1 MRKEFENPKLQH
13 ENRLPARSVML
24 PAQKSGIDY
33 RTKEESERLQ
43 SLCGEWK
50 FLYIENDIDYEDGS
64 AAVGEFS
71 HWDNIAVPS
80 EWQFCGYGVPR
91 YTNVDY
97 PFPFNPPYVGFD
109 NPVGIYRRKF
119 VLSKQAKNRLVT
131 LHFDG
136 VDGAFN
142 LYVNGSYVG
151 FSKGSRIPAE
161 FDVTDLVVP
170 GENDICV
177 EIWTYSDAQYMENQ
191 DMWMANGIFRDVYL
205 LFENRAG
212 LWDYELKTTVD
223 SLAVVLYPRTEG
235 TDLRAELTFDRRT
248 RKCDLSHENSVKF
261 DLPSPEPW
269 NAEHPYLYELIINI
283 YCGDVLTEIHTKK
296 VGLRESAI
304 IDGLFCVN
312 GAPIVFCG
320 ANRHEYHPEKGRA
333 IDIEQI
339 ERELKLL
346 KTCNFNAIR
355 TSHYPQHPAFYEI
368 CSELGIYVVDEA
380 DIETHG
386 CGAAWEQGWLAKHDD
401 WAGAFLDRT
410 ERMYMRD
417 KNETCVVVWSIGNE
431 AGSGKNI
438 DACSAWLRSRLN
450 KKPILQAQDDNENPR
465 ISDFRQYG
473 YPNME
478 TVRRFAEME
487 SDFPAISTEYGHAM
501 GNSPGGLADMWD
513 VIDETPQLQGGFVWE
528 FKNHGFVK
536 KLDDGQT
543 TYLYGGDFDEGP
555 NWANFLL
562 DGYCFSDGTLKPA
575 MYEIKYLMAPLR
587 IRDKD
592 GALSIYCRNS
602 FERLDNVTMIWS
614 LCEDTNVLETGTKTG
629 LNFGPGDT
637 VKIPYPA
644 LLPEQRTPGAQYLL
658 NVMLFLGERDLGYAQ
673 IVLGREEPLV
683 YAEKASLIEGGG
695 PRSGGGSCEY
705 TSTDRESTDLYS
717 LSHTSCDSSLG
728 EEALSRR
735 ITLTA
740 GDIKMTFSDG
750 MLSRITQGETVL
762 LDRPMKLSFYRVNT
776 DNDGIIRGIRKRHL
790 RDVWDDRH
798 LDKPVFQPE
807 TQEIVEENG
816 VTVLKYIGKIVF
828 EGLYQGFF
836 AEIVYRIYPDGT
848 VGVCVEGKPY
858 GMLPDVLPRIGVTFE
873 TDKVL
878 DAVTWYGR
886 GWQENYP
893 DRKSCTLIGKF
904 NGDAASMSVHY
915 ERPQDNGVRCDTRY
929 VGLTAADNKT
939 GLLFSS
945 CDEFAFALH
954 DYTIDALRAADHR
967 HELEKDASYNHL
979 YLDYAVRGLGSNSCG
994 PEPEE
999 EYELHPHAF
1008 RFAFAVSPWRGED
1021 DALNH
1026 ARSVFGQRTA
1036 ALGERYKFEYDPQKN
1051 RENFDCR
1058 I

>member
-1 MRKEFENPKLQH
+1 
-13 ENRLPARSVML
+13 
-24 PAQKSGIDY
+24 
-33 RTKEESERLQ
+33 
-43 SLCGEWK
+43 
-50 FLYIENDIDYEDGS
+50 
-64 AAVGEFS
+64 AAVGAFDG
-71 HWDNIAVPS
+71 WDDIPVPS
-80 EWQFCGYGVPR
+80 EWQFCGYGKPR

-97 PFPFNPPYVGFD
+97 PFPFNPPYVGYD
-109 NPVGIYRRKF
+109 NPVGIYRRTF
-119 VLSKQAKNRLVT
+119 TLSKQAKNRLVT

-142 LYVNGSYVG
+142 VYVNGKYIG

-161 FDVTDLVVP
+161 FDITDAVVA
-170 GENDICV
+170 GENDIAV
-177 EIWTYSDAQYMENQ
+177 EIWTYSDAQYLENQ

-205 LFENRAG
+205 LFENPVG
-212 LWDYELKTTVD
+212 LWDYELKTTSD
-223 SLAVVLYPRTEG
+223 SLAVVLYPRASAAG

-248 RKCDLSHENSVKF
+248 RKCDLAGENSVKF
-261 DLPSPEPW
+261 VLPSPEQW
-269 NAEHPYLYELIINI
+269 NAENPYLYELVITV
-283 YCGDVLTEIHTKK
+283 YLCDVPIEIHTKK

-333 IDIEQI
+333 IDCEQI

-346 KTCNFNAIR
+346 KACNFNSIR
-355 TSHYPQHPAFYEI
+355 TSHYPQHPAFYEY
-368 CSELGIYVVDEA
+368 CNELGIYVADEA
-380 DIETHG
+380 DIESHG

-401 WAGAFLDRT
+401 WAEAFLDRT

-478 TVRRFAEME
+478 TVRKYAEME
-487 SDFPAISTEYGHAM
+487 SDFPAISTEYGHSM
-501 GNSPGGLADMWD
+501 GNSPGALTDMWD
-513 VIDETPQLQGGFVWE
+513 VIDETPQMQGGFVWE
-528 FKNHGFVK
+528 FKNHGFAAK
-536 KLDDGQT
+536 TDSGET

-562 DGYCFSDGTLKPA
+562 DGYCFSDGTPKPA
-575 MYEIKYLMAPLR
+575 MYEIKYLMSPLR

-592 GALSIYCRNS
+592 GQLSVYCRNS

-614 LCEDTNVLETGTKTG
+614 LCEDTTVLDRGTKTG
-629 LNFGPGDT
+629 LNFGPGDI
-637 VKIPYPA
+637 VRIPYPA
-644 LLPEQRTPGAQYLL
+644 SLPEKRVPGAQYLL
-658 NVMLFLGERDLGYAQ
+658 NVMLFAGERDLGYAQ
-673 IVLGREEPLV
+673 IVLSREEP
-683 YAEKASLIEGGG
+683 AEKASLHQPAVDAFEGGG
-695 PRSGGGSCEY
+695 PRSGGRSNERTFAYGNSA
-705 TSTDRESTDLYS
+705 DFNS

-728 EEALSRR
+728 EGALSRR
-735 ITLTA
+735 ITA
-740 GDIKMTFSDG
+740 SVGDIKVTFTDG
-750 MLSRITQGETVL
+750 MLSKIIQGERVL
-762 LDRPMKLSFYRVNT
+762 LNRPMKLSFYRVNT
-776 DNDGIIRGIRKRHL
+776 DNDGIIRGIRKRHF
-790 RDVWDDRH
+790 RDLWDDRH
-798 LDKPVFQPE
+798 LDMPIFQAE
-807 TQEIVEENG
+807 KHEVCEENG
-816 VTVLKYIGKIVF
+816 VTVLTFIGKIVF

-836 AEIVYRIYPDGT
+836 AEISYRLYADGT
-848 VGVCVEGKPY
+848 VGVSVEGKPF

-873 TDKVL
+873 TEKAF
-878 DAVTWYGR
+878 DAVEWYGR

-904 NGDAASMSVHY
+904 EGDVKAMSVHY
-915 ERPQDNGVRCDTRY
+915 ERPQDNGVRCDTRW
-929 VGLTAADNKT
+929 VGLHNGED
-939 GLLFSS
+939 GVLFSS
-945 CDEFAFALH
+945 CDGFAFAVH
-954 DYTIDALRAADHR
+954 DYTVDALKNADHR
-967 HELEKDASYNHL
+967 HELVKDPDHNHL

-1008 RFAFAVSPWRGED
+1008 RFAFAVSPWRGEN
-1021 DALNH
+1021 DAIAH
-1026 ARSVFGQRTA
+1026 ARTVFGARTA
-1036 ALGERYKFEYDPQKN
+1036 ALGERYRFEYDPTKN

>member
-1 MRKEFENPKLQH
+1 MRPEFENPKLQH

-24 PAQKSGIDY
+24 PAQKSGVDY
-33 RTKEESERLQ
+33 RTKEDSERVQ
-43 SLCGEWK
+43 SLCGTWK
-50 FLYIENDIDYEDGS
+50 FLYLENDIDYTDGS
-64 AAVGEFS
+64 AAVGDFDG
-71 HWDNIAVPS
+71 WDDIPVPS

-97 PFPFNPPYVGFD
+97 PFPFNPPYVGYD
-109 NPVGIYRRKF
+109 NPLGIYRRKF
-119 VLSKQAKNRLVT
+119 VLSKQAKHRLTT

-142 LYVNGSYVG
+142 LYINGKYIG

-161 FDVTDLVVP
+161 FDITDAVVT

-212 LWDYELKTTVD
+212 LWDYECKTTTN

-235 TDLRAELTFDRRT
+235 CDLRAELTFDRRT
-248 RKCDLSHENSVKF
+248 RKCELDHENSVKF
-261 DLPSPEPW
+261 DLPSPETW
-269 NAEHPYLYELIINI
+269 NAENPYLYELVITIFE
-283 YCGDVLTEIHTKK
+283 GDVPVEIHTKK

-312 GAPIVFCG
+312 GAPIQFCG

-333 IDIEQI
+333 IDCEQI

-346 KTCNFNAIR
+346 KACNFNAIR
-355 TSHYPQHPAFYEI
+355 TSHYPQHPAFYEY
-368 CSELGIYVVDEA
+368 CNELGIYVADEA

-386 CGAAWEQGWLAKHDD
+386 CGASWDQGWLAKHDD

-431 AGSGKNI
+431 AGTGKNI

-478 TVRRFAEME
+478 TVRKYAEME
-487 SDFPAISTEYGHAM
+487 SDFPAISTEYGHSM
-501 GNSPGGLADMWD
+501 GNSPGALADMWD
-513 VIDETPQLQGGFVWE
+513 VIDETPQMQGGFVWE
-528 FKNHGFVK
+528 FKNHGFAK
-536 KLDDGQT
+536 KLDNGET
-543 TYLYGGDFDEGP
+543 TYLYGGDFNEGP

-562 DGYCFSDGTLKPA
+562 DGYCFSDGTPKPA
-575 MYEIKYLMAPLR
+575 MYEIKYLMSPLR

-592 GALSIYCRNS
+592 GALSVYCRNS

-614 LCEDTNVLETGTKTG
+614 LFEDTKMLDRGTKTG

-644 LLPEQRTPGAQYLL
+644 SLPETRTPGAQYLL
-658 NVMLFLGERDLGYAQ
+658 NVMLFAGERDLGYAQ
-673 IVLGREEPLV
+673 IVIGLEEPM
-683 YAEKASLIEGGG
+683 
-695 PRSGGGSCEY
+695 EY
-705 TSTDRESTDLYS
+705 KND
-717 LSHTSCDSSLG
+717 SCDAHSQNLSL
-728 EEALSRR
+728 EEGVTRNVTDEGCSKRR

-740 GDIKMTFSDG
+740 GNTKVTFTDG
-750 MLSRITQGETVL
+750 MLSGMTRGEQVL
-762 LDRPMKLSFYRVNT
+762 LDGPMQLSFYRVNT
-776 DNDGIIRGIRKRHL
+776 DNDGIIRGIRKRHF
-790 RDVWDDRH
+790 RDLWDDRH
-798 LDKPVFQPE
+798 LDKPVFQ
-807 TQEIVEENG
+807 VENYEMSDDG
-816 VTVLKYIGKIVF
+816 DTKVLKFIGKIVF

-836 AEIVYRIYPDGT
+836 AEITYRLYADGT
-848 VGVCVEGKPY
+848 VGVAVEGNPF
-858 GMLPDVLPRIGVTFE
+858 GMLPDVLPRIGVTFATE
-873 TDKVL
+873 K
-878 DAVTWYGR
+878 AQNQVTWYGR

-904 NGDAASMSVHY
+904 DGDVPSMSVHY

-929 VGLTAADNKT
+929 VGLRCVGGEE

-945 CDEFAFALH
+945 CDGFAFAIH
-954 DYTIDALRAADHR
+954 DYTIDALRKADHR
-967 HELEKDASYNHL
+967 HELVKDDAHNHL

-1008 RFAFAVSPWRGED
+1008 RFVFAVSPWRGEE
-1021 DALNH
+1021 DALCH
-1026 ARSVFGQRTA
+1026 ARSVFGERTA
-1036 ALGERYKFEYDPQKN
+1036 ALGERYRFAYDPDKN

-1058 I
+1058 IN

>member
-1 MRKEFENPKLQH
+1 MRPEFENPKLQH

-33 RTKEESERLQ
+33 RTKEESERVQ
-43 SLCGEWK
+43 SLCGTWK
-50 FLYIENDIDYEDGS
+50 FLYIENEIDYADGT
-64 AAVGEFS
+64 AAVGDFS
-71 HWDNIAVPS
+71 GWDDIPVPS

-97 PFPFNPPYVGFD
+97 PFPFNPPYVGYD

-119 VLSKQAKNRLVT
+119 DLSKQAKNRLVT

-142 LYVNGSYVG
+142 VYINGQYVG

-161 FDVTDLVVP
+161 FDITDFVVP
-170 GENDICV
+170 GENDIAV

-223 SLAVVLYPRTEG
+223 SLAVVLYPRTAG

-248 RKCDLSHENSVKF
+248 RKCELAAENSVKF
-261 DLPSPEPW
+261 VLPSPETW
-269 NAEHPYLYELIINI
+269 NAENPYLYELIINI

-312 GAPIVFCG
+312 GAPVVFCG

-333 IDIEQI
+333 IDIAQI

-346 KTCNFNAIR
+346 KACNFNAIR

-368 CSELGIYVVDEA
+368 CSELGIYVADEA

-438 DACSAWLRSRLN
+438 DACSDYLRARLN

-473 YPNME
+473 YPDME
-478 TVRRFAEME
+478 TVRKYAEME

-501 GNSPGGLADMWD
+501 GNSPGALADMWD

-528 FKNHGFVK
+528 FKNHGFAK
-536 KLDDGQT
+536 KLENGET
-543 TYLYGGDFDEGP
+543 AYLYGGDFDEGP

-562 DGYCFSDGTLKPA
+562 DGYCFSDGTPKPA

-587 IRDKD
+587 IRERD
-592 GALSIYCRNS
+592 GHLSVYCRNS

-614 LCEDTNVLETGTKTG
+614 LCEDTKVLSSGTETG

-637 VKIPYPA
+637 VKLPYPA
-644 LLPEQRTPGAQYLL
+644 ALPENRVPGAQYLL

-673 IVLGREEPLV
+673 IVLGREEPSV
-683 YAEKASLIEGGG
+683 YN
-695 PRSGGGSCEY
+695 SG
-705 TSTDRESTDLYS
+705 RHVNRPYS
-717 LSHTSCDSSLG
+717 QPDSS
-728 EEALSRR
+728 ERR
-735 ITLTA
+735 LCVNIGDVSITFT
-740 GDIKMTFSDG
+740 DG
-750 MLSRITQGETVL
+750 MLSKIVQGDCVL
-762 LDRPMKLSFYRVNT
+762 LNRPMRLSFYRVNT
-776 DNDGIIRGIRKRHL
+776 DNDGIIRGIRKRHF
-790 RDVWDDRH
+790 RDLWDDRH
-798 LDKPVFQPE
+798 LDKPVFQ
-807 TQEIVEENG
+807 VEHHEMTEKDG
-816 VTVLKYIGKIVF
+816 ITVLKFIGKIVF

-836 AEIVYRIYPDGT
+836 AEIVYRLYPDGT
-848 VGVCVEGKPY
+848 VGVCVEGHPF

-873 TDKVL
+873 TDKTF
-878 DAVTWYGR
+878 DAVKWYGR

-893 DRKSCTLIGKF
+893 DRKTCTLIGKF
-904 NGDAASMSVHY
+904 EGDVPSMSVHY

-929 VGLTAADNKT
+929 VGLCYSDGAR

-945 CDEFAFALH
+945 CDGFAFAVH
-954 DYTIDALRAADHR
+954 DYTMDALRAADHR
-967 HELEKDASYNHL
+967 HALKKDPDCNHL

-1021 DALNH
+1021 DALCH
-1026 ARSVFGQRTA
+1026 ARSAFGARTKK
-1036 ALGERYKFEYDPQKN
+1036 LGERYRFEYDPQKN

>member
-1 MRKEFENPKLQH
+1 MRPEFENPMIQH

-33 RTKEESERLQ
+33 RTKEDSERVQ
-43 SLCGEWK
+43 SLCGAWK
-50 FLYIENDIDYEDGS
+50 FLYIENDLDYEDGN
-64 AAVGEFS
+64 AARGDFS
-71 HWDNIAVPS
+71 GWEDIPVPS
-80 EWQFCGYGVPR
+80 EWQFCGCGVPR

-97 PFPFNPPYVGFD
+97 PYPFNPPYVGYD

-142 LYVNGSYVG
+142 VYVNGTYIG

-161 FDVTDLVVP
+161 FDITDALGP
-170 GENDICV
+170 GENDITV
-177 EIWTYSDAQYMENQ
+177 EIWTYSDAQYLENQ

-205 LFENRAG
+205 LFENEVG
-212 LWDYELKTTVD
+212 LWDYELKTTTD
-223 SLAVVLYPRTEG
+223 SLAVVLYPRNG
-235 TDLRAELTFDRRT
+235 AADLRAELTFDRRT
-248 RKCDLSHENSVKF
+248 RKCDLAYENSVKF

-269 NAEHPYLYELIINI
+269 NAEHPYLYELVITVLR
-283 YCGDVLTEIHTKK
+283 GDIPIEIHTKK

-320 ANRHEYHPEKGRA
+320 TNRHEFHPEKGRA
-333 IDIEQI
+333 IDPQQI
-339 ERELKLL
+339 ERELGLL
-346 KTCNFNAIR
+346 KACNFNAIR

-380 DIETHG
+380 DIESHG
-386 CGAAWEQGWLAKHDD
+386 CSATWDQGFLAKHDD

-438 DACSAWLRSRLN
+438 DACAAWLRSRLN

-501 GNSPGGLADMWD
+501 GNSPGALSDMWD
-513 VIDETPQLQGGFVWE
+513 VIDETPQMQGGFVWE
-528 FKNHGFVK
+528 FKNHGFAK
-536 KLDDGQT
+536 KLENGET
-543 TYLYGGDFDEGP
+543 AYLYGGDFDEGP

-562 DGYCFSDGTLKPA
+562 DGYCFSDGTPKPS

-587 IRDKD
+587 IRDRD
-592 GALSIYCRNS
+592 GALSVYCRNS

-614 LCEDTNVLETGTKTG
+614 LNEDTTVLDSGTKTG

-644 LLPEQRTPGAQYLL
+644 VLPERRIPGAQYLL
-658 NVMLFLGERDLGYAQ
+658 NVMLFAGERDLGYAQ
-673 IVLGREEPLV
+673 IVLGREEPN
-683 YAEKASLIEGGG
+683 G
-695 PRSGGGSCEY
+695 
-705 TSTDRESTDLYS
+705 S
-717 LSHTSCDSSLG
+717 LSEGAVVCSTTEGVKIGSAFCEGTSHTTSSTAPRFSSLG
-728 EEALSRR
+728 EGGLARR
-735 ITLTA
+735 VTLAA
-740 GDIKMTFSDG
+740 GDITTTFTDG
-750 MLSRITQGETVL
+750 MLSRIASGERVL

-776 DNDGIIRGIRKRHL
+776 DNDGIICGIRKRHL
-790 RDVWDDRH
+790 RDIWDDHH
-798 LDKPVFQPE
+798 LDKPVFQLE
-807 TQEIVEENG
+807 KQEISEERG
-816 VTVLKYIGKIVF
+816 VTLLKCIGKIVF

-836 AEIVYRIYPDGT
+836 AEIVYRIYPDCT
-848 VGVCVEGKPY
+848 VSVCIEGKPY

-873 TDKVL
+873 TEKSM
-878 DAVTWYGR
+878 DAVKWYGR

-893 DRKSCTLIGKF
+893 DRKACTLIGKF
-904 NGDAASMSVHY
+904 DADVPSMSVHY
-915 ERPQDNGVRCDTRY
+915 ERPQDNGVRCDTQY
-929 VGLTAADNKT
+929 VGLIGDGNC
-939 GLLFSS
+939 GLLFSAYDRFS
-945 CDEFAFALH
+945 FAVH
-954 DYTIDALRAADHR
+954 DYSMEALRAADHR
-967 HELEKDASYNHL
+967 HALIKDEKHNHL

-1021 DALNH
+1021 DALLH
-1026 ARSVFGQRTA
+1026 ARSVFGQRSA
-1036 ALGERYKFEYDPQKN
+1036 ALGERYKFEFDPQKN

>member
-24 PAQKSGIDY
+24 PAQKTGVDY
-33 RTKEESERLQ
+33 RTKEASERVQ

-50 FLYIENDIDYEDGS
+50 FLYVEHEIDYVEGS
-64 AAVGEFS
+64 AARGNFDG
-71 HWDNIAVPS
+71 WDDIAVPS
-80 EWQFCGYGVPR
+80 EWQFCGYGKPR

-97 PFPFNPPYVGFD
+97 PFPFNPPYVGYD
-109 NPVGIYRRKF
+109 NPVGIYHRKF
-119 VLSKQAKNRLVT
+119 VLSKQAENRLVT

-142 LYVNGSYVG
+142 LYINGAYVG

-161 FDVTDLVVP
+161 FDITDFVVS

-235 TDLRAELTFDRRT
+235 CDLRAELTFDRRT
-248 RKCDLSHENSVKF
+248 RKCDLGHENSVKF
-261 DLPSPEPW
+261 VLPSPESW
-269 NAEHPYLYELIINI
+269 NAENPYLYELVINI
-283 YCGDVLTEIHTKK
+283 YCGDVLCEIHTKK

-312 GAPIVFCG
+312 GTPIQFCG
-320 ANRHEYHPEKGRA
+320 ANRHEYHPERGRA

-346 KTCNFNAIR
+346 KACNFNAIR
-355 TSHYPQHPAFYEI
+355 TSHYPQHPAFYEY
-368 CSELGIYVVDEA
+368 CNEMGIYVVDEA

-401 WAGAFLDRT
+401 WADAFLDRT

-450 KKPILQAQDDNENPR
+450 KKPILQAQDDNEHPR

-478 TVRRFAEME
+478 TVRKYAEME

-501 GNSPGGLADMWD
+501 GNSPGALTDMWD

-528 FKNHGFVK
+528 FKNHGFAK
-536 KLDDGQT
+536 KLDNGET
-543 TYLYGGDFDEGP
+543 AYLYGGDFGEGP

-562 DGYCFSDGTLKPA
+562 DGYCFSDGTPKPA

-592 GALSIYCRNS
+592 GALSVYCRNS

-614 LCEDTNVLETGTKTG
+614 LCEDTTVLDSGTKTG
-629 LNFGPGDT
+629 LNFGPGDI
-637 VKIPYPA
+637 VKIAYPA
-644 LLPEQRTPGAQYLL
+644 ALPEKRTPGAQYLL

-673 IVLGREEPLV
+673 IVLGREEPL
-683 YAEKASLIEGGG
+683 
-695 PRSGGGSCEY
+695 
-705 TSTDRESTDLYS
+705 LY
-717 LSHTSCDSSLG
+717 HNGQFVNRPCIPCDSVQT
-728 EEALSRR
+728 RQ
-735 ITLTA
+735 ITAAA
-740 GDIKMTFSDG
+740 GDITAAFTDG
-750 MLSRITQGETVL
+750 MLSRMTCGDTVL

-790 RDVWDDRH
+790 RDLWDDRH
-798 LDKPVFQPE
+798 LDNPVFQVE
-807 TQEIVEENG
+807 RHEIAEENG
-816 VTVLKYIGKIVF
+816 TTVLKFIGKIVF

-848 VGVCVEGKPY
+848 VGVTVEGHPF

-873 TDKVL
+873 TDKAF
-878 DAVTWYGR
+878 DAVKWYGR

-904 NGDAASMSVHY
+904 EGDVASMSVHY
-915 ERPQDNGVRCDTRY
+915 ERPQDNGVRCDTRW
-929 VGLTAADNKT
+929 VGLVTAGGGA

-945 CDEFAFALH
+945 CDEFAFAVH
-954 DYTIDALRAADHR
+954 DYTMEALRNADHR
-967 HELEKDASYNHL
+967 HELKKAPTNNRL

-1021 DALNH
+1021 DATAH
-1026 ARSVFGQRTA
+1026 ARSFFGARTEKR
-1036 ALGERYKFEYDPQKN
+1036 GERYKFEYDPQKN

>member
-1 MRKEFENPKLQH
+1 MRPEFENPKLQH

-33 RTKEESERLQ
+33 RTKEDSERLQ
-43 SLCGEWK
+43 PLCGEWK
-50 FLYIENDIDYEDGS
+50 FLYIENDIDYVDGS
-64 AAVGEFS
+64 AAVGDITG
-71 HWDNIAVPS
+71 WDDIAVPS

-97 PFPFNPPYVGFD
+97 PFPFNPPYVGYD

-151 FSKGSRIPAE
+151 FSKGSRMPAE
-161 FDVTDLVVP
+161 FDVTDYVVS

-212 LWDYELKTTVD
+212 LWDYELKTTVN

-248 RKCDLSHENSVKF
+248 RKCDLGHENSVKF

-269 NAEHPYLYELIINI
+269 NAEHPYLYELVITILQ
-283 YCGDVLTEIHTKK
+283 GDVPVEIHTKK

-320 ANRHEYHPEKGRA
+320 ANRHEYHPERGRA
-333 IDIEQI
+333 IDLAQI

-346 KTCNFNAIR
+346 KACNFNAIR
-355 TSHYPQHPAFYEI
+355 TSHYPQHPAFYEY
-368 CSELGIYVVDEA
+368 CNEMGIYVVDEA

-386 CGAAWEQGWLAKHDD
+386 CGASWDQGWLAKHDD

-450 KKPILQAQDDNENPR
+450 KKPILQAQDDNEHPR

-501 GNSPGGLADMWD
+501 GNSPGALADMWD

-528 FKNHGFVK
+528 FKNHGFAK

-543 TYLYGGDFDEGP
+543 AYLYGGDFDEGP

-562 DGYCFSDGTLKPA
+562 DGYCFSDGTPKPA

-592 GALSIYCRNS
+592 GALSVYCRNS

-614 LCEDTNVLETGTKTG
+614 LCEDTHMLDRGTKTG

-644 LLPEQRTPGAQYLL
+644 SLPEQRTPGAQYLL
-658 NVMLFLGERDLGYAQ
+658 NVMMFAGERDLGYAQ
-673 IVLGREEPLV
+673 IVLGREEPLLYQNGRFV
-683 YAEKASLIEGGG
+683 NRPYNLSDSAC
-695 PRSGGGSCEY
+695 RS
-705 TSTDRESTDLYS
+705 
-717 LSHTSCDSSLG
+717 
-728 EEALSRR
+728 
-735 ITLTA
+735 ITADIGDVHLTF
-740 GDIKMTFSDG
+740 TDG
-750 MLSRITQGETVL
+750 MLSRITQGEAVL
-762 LDRPMKLSFYRVNT
+762 LDRPMRLSFYRVNT

-798 LDKPVFQPE
+798 LDKPVFRAE
-807 TQEIVEENG
+807 TSECADDGDIK
-816 VTVLKYIGKIVF
+816 VLRFIGKIVF

-848 VGVCVEGKPY
+848 VGVCLEGKPY
-858 GMLPDVLPRIGVTFE
+858 GMLPDVLPRIGVTFAA
-873 TDKVL
+873 DKAL

-904 NGDAASMSVHY
+904 DGDIASLSVPY

-929 VGLTAADNKT
+929 VGLTDADGKT

-945 CDEFAFALH
+945 CDGFAFAVH
-954 DYTIDALRAADHR
+954 DYSIDALRAADHR
-967 HELEKDASYNHL
+967 HALRKDGNHNHL

-1026 ARSVFGQRTA
+1026 ARSVFGARTA
-1036 ALGERYKFEYDPQKN
+1036 RLSERYKFEYDPERN

-1058 I
+1058 IN